1 MALTRFFKSDCF
13 DGFSFLVSGASS
25 GMGAHIALG
34 LNALGAKVIALGRD
48 SEKLEKKASEASD
61 KTRFIT
67 VSKDISDFDGL
78 DKWVLD
84 IAKEH
89 GPLHGAVL
97 SAGFQQTAPISSV
110 LSVERAKPLFGC
122 NYFGNLQLVK
132 GLIDRRAKT
141 KEGASF
147 VWISSN
153 ASIKANKGLSNY
165 SASKAAV
172 NAAVKSIALE
182 IAPKFRI
189 NAISPG
195 FVKTEMIEKWSQ
207 VYDEEY
213 IKAMAASYPLGLGQ
227 PLDITPL
234 VCFLLS
240 PMSGWITGQN
250 LVIDGGGS
258 L

>member
-1 MALTRFFKSDCF
+1 M
-13 DGFSFLVSGASS
+13 
-25 GMGAHIALG
+25 
-34 LNALGAKVIALGRD
+34 
-48 SEKLEKKASEASD
+48 
-61 KTRFIT
+61 
-67 VSKDISDFDGL
+67 SK
-78 DKWVLD
+78 
-84 IAKEH
+84 
-89 GPLHGAVL
+89 
-97 SAGFQQTAPISSV
+97 
-110 LSVERAKPLFGC
+110 
-122 NYFGNLQLVK
+122 
-132 GLIDRRAKT
+132 IDRRAKT

-227 PLDITPL
+227 PIDITPL

-240 PMSGWITGQN
+240 PMSRWVTGQN